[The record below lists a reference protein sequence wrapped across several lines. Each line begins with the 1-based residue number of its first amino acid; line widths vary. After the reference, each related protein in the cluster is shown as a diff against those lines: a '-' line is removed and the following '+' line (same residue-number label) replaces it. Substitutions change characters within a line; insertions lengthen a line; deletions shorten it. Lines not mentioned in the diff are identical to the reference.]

1 VRKAYIVLVLLVS
14 LVLLNGCVLE
24 GIWRRL
30 PTEFR
35 GVVANESSYTLEI
48 RIYDTDANKL
58 IYTTTL
64 APDHYTITHLDE
76 RNYTLRSERAFSDIY
91 HKTAYIHPNAIKADC
106 SYDGVYYDWRV
117 IFRDGY
123 PIVDP

>member
-1 VRKAYIVLVLLVS
+1 MRKAYIVLVLLVS

-48 RIYDTDANKL
+48 WIYDTDANKL
-58 IYTTTL
+58 IFTTTL
-64 APDHYTITHLDE
+64 APDHYTITHWMREITHSAPRELSQIS
-76 RNYTLRSERAFSDIY
+76 TTGPHTFIPTQSKQIALTMVSTTI
-91 HKTAYIHPNAIKADC
+91 
-106 SYDGVYYDWRV
+106 G
-117 IFRDGY
+117 G
-123 PIVDP
+123 